1 MLSKTIFVRTIHSN
15 MIWYDKCCYLW
26 YRYVCYCTIE
36 WYDIMWHRYLIRYYL
51 YYQNG
56 HTALILAVAK
66 GQYDMVKVLLEAEAD
81 LETND
86 NVSRGMSMSMC
97 LSLCF
102 IVSSLYLLDCS
113 YNMILCMSW
122 WYYHYH
128 YFYYCSVSFISSSY
142 NI

>member
-1 MLSKTIFVRTIHSN
+1 MLFRSILFSLCYVSSVYLLVH
-15 MIWYDKCCYLW
+15 YDDICSVILE
-26 YRYVCYCTIE
+26 YVIE
-36 WYDIMWHRYLIRYYL
+36 DYL

-56 HTALILAVAK
+56 RTALLLAVAK

-81 LETND
+81 PETND

-113 YNMILCMSW
+113 YNMILCMS
-122 WYYHYH
+122 
-128 YFYYCSVSFISSSY
+128 
-142 NI
+142 